1 MTPIINNIVNQAVP
15 NNSIS
20 MPMVAAAAA
29 ATGVGISRYL
39 NRKGKIR

>member
-1 MTPIINNIVNQAVP
+1 
-15 NNSIS
+15 
-20 MPMVAAAAA
+20 MVAAAAA